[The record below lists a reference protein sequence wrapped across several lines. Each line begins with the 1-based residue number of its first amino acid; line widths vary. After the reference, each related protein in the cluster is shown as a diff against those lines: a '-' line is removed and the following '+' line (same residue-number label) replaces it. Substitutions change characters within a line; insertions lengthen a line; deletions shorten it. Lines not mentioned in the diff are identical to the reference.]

1 MMHRRL
7 RCKRAA
13 VRDTKHGRP
22 DGRQNRRMDVCH
34 EGAEGRDVPVC
45 ILHQVQP
52 LQQALHRGRDARGR
66 DAAQAR
72 VEPEHL
78 PRSQRARQ
86 RVELRAGA
94 ARRTQRRP
102 WGAVRRCACAVRMS
116 GGARGG
122 RALAAQRMLA
132 GAPAGNSRAA
142 AAPRPA
148 GARRRSRPRARR
160 RCWAPARLARA
171 HAASGAGG
179 MPAHSLSLGSSV
191 CLPSALLQHI
201 GRGERP
207 TPSGPSR
214 PAQPRVPHAAWA
226 GAGALSASGARRAP
240 RARAQLWLTGMG

>member
-94 ARRTQRRP
+94 ARRAQRRP

-179 MPAHSLSLGSSV
+179 MPTKA
-191 CLPSALLQHI
+191 SALAPPSVYRALYCSTSGAAK
-201 GRGERP
+201 GRHRAALHGLH
-207 TPSGPSR
+207 SHASR
-214 PAQPRVPHAAWA
+214 TQPGPAQARSAPAA
-226 GAGALSASGARRAP
+226 LGARRA
-240 RARAQLWLTGMG
+240 RAPSYG